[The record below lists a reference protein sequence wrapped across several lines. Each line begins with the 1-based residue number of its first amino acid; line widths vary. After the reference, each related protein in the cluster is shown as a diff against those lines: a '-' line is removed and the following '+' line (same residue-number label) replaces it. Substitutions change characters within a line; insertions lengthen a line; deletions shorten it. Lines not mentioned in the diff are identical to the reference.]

1 MKTKTPRLKTTPETQ
16 SPLRLLANALRP
28 YKVTDM
34 EADFSGAG
42 DSGEINDIRFYTLR
56 SDKSSVN
63 GISPSEIDSK
73 DIPDNL
79 HEQAR
84 EIANTIIAKL
94 SGDWWNNDGGYG
106 SVEVDFVNGK
116 VNLEGNYYEMRVADT
131 ETMEM
136 NLELEGRDE

>member
-1 MKTKTPRLKTTPETQ
+1 
-16 SPLRLLANALRP
+16 
-28 YKVTDM
+28 M

-42 DSGEINDIRFYTLR
+42 DSGEINDIRFYKVA
-56 SDKSSVN
+56 S
-63 GISPSEIDSK
+63 GITSSEIDSK
-73 DIPDNL
+73 DIPDTL

>member
-1 MKTKTPRLKTTPETQ
+1 MKTKTPRLKTETLPETQ
-16 SPLRLLANALRP
+16 SPLRLLASALHHFG
-28 YKVTDM
+28 VANM

-42 DSGEINDIRFYTLR
+42 DSGEINDIRFYKVA
-56 SDKSSVN
+56 S
-63 GISPSEIDSK
+63 GITSSEIDSK

-79 HEQAR
+79 HEEAR
-84 EIANTIIAKL
+84 QIANTIIAKL